1 MKAALLYGSSHGR
14 TRKVVAE
21 SVRLLT
27 IKPEVFDVKDLPAEE
42 QFAAYDILLFFSPTY
57 GDEELQPDME
67 EFLRQ
72 FSLNLT
78 GKRFIICELGNYYGY
93 DDFSLGAMPILRR
106 CLVELGGEELCSPLS
121 LDSLPRVNWAHLN
134 RWIEYVNRSLN
145 GYIGL

>member
-1 MKAALLYGSSHGR
+1 MKAALFYGSTHGH

-21 SVRLLT
+21 SVRRLT
-27 IKPEVFDVKDLPAEE
+27 VKPEVFDVKDLPAEE

-57 GDEELQPDME
+57 GDGELQPDME
-67 EFLRQ
+67 EFVRQ

-78 GKRFIICELGNYYGY
+78 GKRFIICELGGYIGY
-93 DDFSLGAMPILRR
+93 DKISFGAMVILRR
-106 CLVELGGEELCSPLS
+106 WLIELGGEELCSPLS